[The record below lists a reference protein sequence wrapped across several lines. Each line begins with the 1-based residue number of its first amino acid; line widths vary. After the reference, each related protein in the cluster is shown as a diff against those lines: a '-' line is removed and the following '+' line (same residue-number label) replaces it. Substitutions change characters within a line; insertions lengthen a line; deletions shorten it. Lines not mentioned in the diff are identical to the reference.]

1 MLWGN
6 VELLLPSVC
15 VGEHG
20 PEEGA
25 LGKGDEDDRGESPE
39 ACGGRG
45 RGGGV
50 AVALMVVP

>member
-25 LGKGDEDDRGESPE
+25 LGKGNEDDRGESPE